1 MEWKDLITEEQEKW
15 QKTAD
20 NINEEKLG
28 LFVTVVS
35 GLIKDKILEIADNKL
50 RITGTFAFK
59 MKSEKGCEPEHL
71 KTILDEQLRNL
82 LPGNLKPI

>member
-1 MEWKDLITEEQEKW
+1 MKWKDLTTEEQDKW
-15 QKTAD
+15 QKKAD
-20 NINEEKLG
+20 DINEEKLG
-28 LFVTVVS
+28 LFITVVS
-35 GLIKDKILEIADNKL
+35 GLIKDNILEIADNKL

>member
-1 MEWKDLITEEQEKW
+1 MKGGKTFIEEQDKW
-15 QKTAD
+15 QKKAD
-20 NINEEKLG
+20 DINKDKLG

-35 GLIKDKILEIADNKL
+35 GLIKDKILEIIDGKL

-82 LPGNLKPI
+82 LPQKTL